1 MGSEMCIRDRK
12 QVGPKTEKVSSDNVA
27 GSDDADLSDSLEG
40 KKRCAWVTPNTGIFV
55 PYLFDLFLVVI
66 LILLVLRCQC
76 EFGNN

>member
-1 MGSEMCIRDRK
+1 MLCMKRSAK
-12 QVGPKTEKVSSDNVA
+12 KKVKSFRSDNVA